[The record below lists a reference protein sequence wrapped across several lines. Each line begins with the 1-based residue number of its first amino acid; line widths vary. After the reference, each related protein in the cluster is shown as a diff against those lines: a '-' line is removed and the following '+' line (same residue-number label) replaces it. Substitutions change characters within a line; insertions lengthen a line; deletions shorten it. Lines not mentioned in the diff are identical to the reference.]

1 MAKSI
6 KTEFV
11 KFYKEKLEPL
21 GFVKVKG
28 PQPYFVRVVNNE
40 ILHVF
45 TYLTES
51 TGGFDYTELHLVC
64 GVATVYRK
72 EINFSVPPLKNADW
86 LIDLS
91 WINEHKDTEYP
102 LVSFPRESKSYYYNS
117 ENIETVI
124 KETYEGFKILEEE
137 MSKVTDMD
145 KMLWYLFKY
154 DAKNISFLQ
163 WLDDSCFDEESMFF
177 ARRNFDVFKI
187 KAVFQRKRK
196 ELSESL
202 ILEKEERRSRI
213 DAFEQRVLER
223 RERFISSEDDYREG
237 LKLLVKRYTE
247 NLSKL
252 SEYGIEIQEK
262 ELRL

>member
-28 PQPYFVRVVNNE
+28 PQPYFVRVVNDE

-64 GVATVYRK
+64 GIATVYRK
-72 EINFSVPPLKNADW
+72 EINFSVPPIKNADW
-86 LIDLS
+86 LIGLS

-137 MSKVTDMD
+137 MSKVTDMNQV
-145 KMLWYLFKY
+145 LCYLLKY
-154 DAKNISFLQ
+154 TPIHVSFRRG
-163 WLDDSCFDEESMFF
+163 LDDSCFDEEGLFF
-177 ARRNFDVFKI
+177 SRKKYDDFWI
-187 KAVFQRKRK
+187 KRIFEHKRK

-202 ILEKEERRSRI
+202 VPDKEERHLGI
-213 DAFEQRVLER
+213 NAFEGRVLEAR
-223 RERFISSEDDYREG
+223 RRFIENEKDYQKGMKR
-237 LKLLVKRYTE
+237 LVEHYHE
-247 NLSKL
+247 NLAKL
-252 SEYGIEIQEK
+252 DEYGIMIQEK
-262 ELRL
+262 EISV